1 MSLALSF
8 FKKWETTQGEH
19 YSNGDT
25 SWENTVFMPVRLL
38 LQVWLSL
45 CPLFR
50 ACVLIR
56 DSRTNV
62 YVRIKRQHL
71 TYILTLGYSALWPSL
86 NSNIPKGLLWIHS
99 IHQCLPASLEPTAKL
114 PMIKMYWNAM
124 GSYVAPQK
132 RLCPLLLNFTK
143 LLLIPSKP
151 RA

>member
-1 MSLALSF
+1 MYLAFSRKGTL
-8 FKKWETTQGEH
+8 FKGGH
-19 YSNGDT
+19 YSREDHNWG
-25 SWENTVFMPVRLL
+25 NTVFMPVRLL
-38 LQVWLSL
+38 FQVWFSL
-45 CPLFR
+45 CPLFW
-50 ACVLIR
+50 ACVLIW

-71 TYILTLGYSALWPSL
+71 TYFLTLGYSALWPSL
-86 NSNIPKGLLWIHS
+86 NSNTPKGLLWIHS